1 MGGDRPKQYLSFHN
15 KTVLEHC
22 LDRLLSH
29 PQIEGTVLVLNEDDQ
44 YWEGLEYQSEKP
56 ILIANGGEQ
65 RHHSVYNGLAQL
77 QYRFGS
83 ESLVLVHDAARPLVT
98 HQELSNVIAAAS
110 EHPAGAV
117 LALPVN
123 DSLKLENDTHE
134 IASSVSRDRLWRAQ
148 TPQAFH
154 LLPLL
159 NALEKVIAQDLTITD
174 DASAIE
180 LSGYSPKLVRG
191 QATNLKI
198 TFADDLALAE
208 MIWLNQLDQQDDK

>member
-1 MGGDRPKQYLSFHN
+1 MIAGHSIWAVIPASGSGSRMGGDRPKQYLTLHH

-29 PQIEGTVLVLNEDDQ
+29 PQIEGAVLVLSEEDQ

-65 RHHSVYNGLAQL
+65 RHHSVYNGLVQL

-98 HQELSNVIAAAS
+98 HQELSDVIAAAS
-110 EHPAGAV
+110 EHQAGAI

-123 DSLKLENDTHE
+123 DSLKLENDNFE
-134 IASSVSRDRLWRAQ
+134 IAASVSRDRLWRAQ
-148 TPQAFH
+148 TPQAFY

-159 NALEKVIAQDLTITD
+159 NALEKVVTQGLTITD
-174 DASAIE
+174 DASAI
-180 LSGYSPKLVRG
+180 SR
-191 QATNLKI
+191 
-198 TFADDLALAE
+198 
-208 MIWLNQLDQQDDK
+208 M